1 MPTPD
6 DDDDKD
12 ITPKGLT
19 RRLTRVEDLLDRAST
34 RLTRIKAG
42 FADPPEPDHVALLNK
57 IKAHS
62 AKITTLADDILRNT
76 R

>member
-19 RRLTRVEDLLDRAST
+19 RRLNRTLELVERASA

-42 FADPPEPDHVALLNK
+42 FADPPEPDHVAALNK
-57 IKAHS
+57 LKAES
-62 AKITTLADDILRNT
+62 AKISALADDILR